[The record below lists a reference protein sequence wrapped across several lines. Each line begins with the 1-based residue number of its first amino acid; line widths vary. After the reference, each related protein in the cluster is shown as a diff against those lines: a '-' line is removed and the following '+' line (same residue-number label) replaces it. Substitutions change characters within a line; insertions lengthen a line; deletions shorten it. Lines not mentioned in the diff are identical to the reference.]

1 MTRKAKWIVSFLVA
15 LIGVVLVFSVM
26 YRFTIGHTENQKEKL
41 VEQAMIR
48 LTDESPNVKVGQGEL
63 FNGTQAYV
71 VFSEEDGKSIWFVP
85 LNDKLEIEQR
95 EIDEVE
101 ATDVCAR
108 SVEETGGQ
116 LVSCKIGFDERALI
130 EVVTKANASYTY
142 SYYTLQTGEF
152 IRRVQL
158 TDQM

>member
-41 VEQAMIR
+41 VEQAMMR

-63 FNGTQAYV
+63 FNGTEAYV
-71 VFSEEDGKSIWFVP
+71 VFPEEDGKTIWFVP

>member
-41 VEQAMIR
+41 VEQAMMR

-63 FNGTQAYV
+63 FNGTEAYV
-71 VFSEEDGKSIWFVP
+71 VFPEEDGKSIWFVP

-130 EVVTKANASYTY
+130 EVVTKANATYTY

>member
-63 FNGTQAYV
+63 FNGTEAYV
-71 VFSEEDGKSIWFVP
+71 VFPEEDGKTIWFVP